1 MIYCDI
7 IRKKINSNVGYNI
20 LLILDLCENSINLR
34 LIFLFHQSIKIHN
47 KNDIQNHH
55 RKN

>member
-20 LLILDLCENSINLR
+20 VLILDLRENSINLR

-47 KNDIQNHH
+47 KNDI
-55 RKN
+55 